1 MVETGVRAAMV
12 IVMVVM
18 MMPVVAAVVIRDR
31 HGVRVLVGLVGRVV
45 GVGMDVREVAARVAV
60 SHQADLGGRH
70 GGGEAGRQETC
81 ESSSRVLQHRTHD
94 PGPAGAVSSEYESRP
109 AAGCTV
115 TAGRPDA
122 AAALADHLLAMAR
135 CGSSVIVVVI
145 LVVVVVVRMR
155 DAVVRVLVAVLGA
168 RRNAGVRVAVVLVVV
183 GVLVAVRHRA
193 VRMLVLVRS
202 HEALLRSWQRGSID
216 AAG

>member
-1 MVETGVRAAMV
+1 MMVETGVRAVVV

-31 HGVRVLVGLVGRVV
+31 HRVLVELLGGIVA
-45 GVGMDVREVAARVAV
+45 VGMDVRKVTAGVAMR
-60 SHQADLGGRH
+60 HHADLGDRH

-94 PGPAGAVSSEYESRP
+94 AGPVPAVSSEYESRAP
-109 AAGCTV
+109 AGCTV
-115 TAGRPDA
+115 TAGRADA
-122 AAALADHLLAMAR
+122 AAGLADHLLAMAR
-135 CGSSVIVVVI
+135 CGSSVIVVVM

-193 VRMLVLVRS
+193 VRVLVLMRS